1 MGVDRKP
8 PLPPPTEPSTLGSMT
23 GGSVAG
29 TTDLATDLS
38 RRSERTSY
46 SIPDDGSPITIPI
59 SSRSKRQERS
69 KESNSSVTQTSLLIE
84 YFEGGKGGSN
94 VQSRPSVRVKVTP
107 SAARKIRGDRDDH
120 IQITETGRSRQPSY
134 TKRISLGSPRGKGDK
149 HITEGDDK
157 SVSSYASATEESNL
171 SRPPLEIEVMHKDHG
186 SPVSAMSSPRDSR
199 YAQQTTSE
207 ISTIPPSSFLD
218 GPDGG
223 ITPKRT
229 RSRSLT
235 REVSEKPGG
244 LKAPTRRRS
253 RSLSKERIIQ
263 KAVEK
268 IGKKERR
275 SSHSRSVSGGNAEGV
290 RTPRRR
296 SSRTQREDETMS
308 GADTNSLI
316 ASAVS
321 PRRQSGDQYSIRSG
335 TSSRSINNPHLLQAV
350 EDAIRRLILPEL
362 TALKNEQKTQ
372 ANRQNFERGNRD
384 SVAPGS
390 GVTREESRRRISKT
404 ASAPDVSIKP
414 TFTLDRD
421 ELVAGSGNPTKSKRE
436 RKRDKGGVDSASEKS
451 FERASEGTVT
461 EDQVHKKRS
470 KDRHGLKEL
479 AAAGAAGALTVSA
492 MKHHDSKSSLEQR
505 ERRKKRTKSRS
516 RSVSVTESVESLRPP
531 EMLRMPLAGSDLQPS
546 EVTRASILTERTD
559 DRPRTATSSG
569 RGTPTRDAGSHTS
582 RTPTRTPQLQRG
594 LLTHHSNLS
603 QGDLS
608 LRNAYSDRSLRSA
621 DRDSKSVGASL
632 TTTGAI
638 LGTAT
643 ATTIQRRNDQSYTTN
658 GAGDRGVS
666 PVQSVGSYMGEGSVS
681 SLDKISHRKGSEIS
695 IKSMTSAPS
704 TKLAQ
709 SKRPQG
715 VNLEKRDTVISQ
727 DILPESELMFDPHEQ
742 GDPDVGH
749 WFEGGLEGGK
759 KASIDEGSIRD
770 SPSHYHRMTN
780 MTNYTDDSMD
790 GAYLNKVATGQQV
803 IGIGANPEYRS
814 TPEAVRSV
822 VASLHEPSVV
832 DVHST
837 RSIHGKGSYA
847 GSENAFHMGRD
858 LESEKDF
865 HADNVHESNR
875 GVYPDEVSPLS
886 QKGSYKQTAD
896 SPRQSVSH
904 SQGDSE
910 MEAQLGASG
919 IPIADDPM
927 PEIGHYDNE
936 SEISTNPSIIR
947 GPIGGIPQNGRDH
960 WPYEPTPPQS
970 NGNLLA
976 GQVRDDHAGLSTT
989 EPGLTGIPAG
999 TAIRAA
1005 VTHHGKNDHD
1015 DYDYERGYP
1024 GDYDEDT
1031 HPDFG
1036 LGPAD
1041 NNYQSGNAIPPVP
1054 VPKDEGYISAP
1065 NPRSPGMGSPAS
1077 LTPEPRRTGLQFL
1090 DNDGPAG
1097 IDDIMAGEDP
1107 FTSKSHYRNASGNSH
1122 GMPSPLYD
1130 SATGRGID
1138 RIQSKDIVALMD
1150 HLTVRDAQRN
1160 ARDTEILVTLVRS
1173 AAEMRNSFED
1183 MKRLLADQERN
1194 ILDGTEK
1201 SNERS
1206 VQKMILGPRPQPLGT
1221 PRFPRRTS
1229 TEEDHEDMPAKRR
1242 NVFRRALKGLG
1253 MKSSNDLAKIEDML
1267 VQLLGE
1273 VEGLKAAQELHT
1285 TGTRSQPMSIRSY
1298 DNLQNTQQGY
1308 EPEGQ
1313 AGTSST
1319 DPSGYFSNPP
1329 SRQPSGMRGLD
1340 GRRASDHRI
1349 STVPEADEEI
1359 SAQGRATPD
1368 NRYNHSEHFAT
1379 PAQHVRGGSVPL
1391 DTPPQ
1396 VQVPPAAHSN
1406 ENTPKTERHKK
1417 HKSSG
1422 SFFLPKISR
1431 WSESTMPSI
1440 ITNFRSSGRKEKGFS
1455 EAASRSGSD
1464 LDVWADYGH
1473 DPRGADR
1480 LRSQHSLED
1489 DPAGQENERPPSPL
1503 IPTPEQEDPKYQA
1516 HRNSLN
1522 LQHPQ
1527 PRPGPTHRYQHHLE
1541 SQAQN
1546 FDTPGSPASDHS
1558 GSATELDRYAARNP
1572 NRRSGGAG
1580 NLSPISD
1587 AGYSNVSASDL
1598 NGSPRPPKIPEEPL
1612 IPQRPAKIRSKNN
1625 KPQYASPLSSGHL
1638 APESNQWSSETAD
1651 ARLGYDQVM
1660 SHVLAIS
1667 LSIDHPLQQRNG
1679 SPHSARSPSNG
1690 VPQRKPTGPR
1700 PISSSGSGGLH
1711 NSGTVRRHRNRD
1723 TFGNNNNINS
1733 ISNRGDIEEEDVTF

>member
-8 PLPPPTEPSTLGSMT
+8 PLPPPTEPSTLSSMT
-23 GGSVAG
+23 GGSAAG

-46 SIPDDGSPITIPI
+46 SIPEDGSPITIPI
-59 SSRSKRQERS
+59 SNRSKRQERS
-69 KESNSSVTQTSLLIE
+69 KDSNSSVTQTSLLIE
-84 YFEGGKGGSN
+84 YFEGGKGEST

-107 SAARKIRGDRDDH
+107 SAARKIRDDH
-120 IQITETGRSRQPSY
+120 NDHIRITETGRSRQPSY

-149 HITEGDDK
+149 LITEGDDK

-171 SRPPLEIEVMHKDHG
+171 TRPPIEIEVMHKDHG
-186 SPVSAMSSPRDSR
+186 SPVSSMSSPRDSR
-199 YAQQTTSE
+199 YVQQTASD
-207 ISTIPPSSFLD
+207 ISIIPPSSFLD
-218 GPDGG
+218 GHGG
-223 ITPKRT
+223 SLTPKRT
-229 RSRSLT
+229 RSRSLA
-235 REVSEKPGG
+235 REVSEKPGE
-244 LKAPTRRRS
+244 LKAPARRRS
-253 RSLSKERIIQ
+253 RSLSRERIIQ

-275 SSHSRSVSGGNAEGV
+275 SSHSRSVSGGNAEGA
-290 RTPRRR
+290 RTPRRK
-296 SSRTQREDETMS
+296 SSRSQREDETVS
-308 GADTNSLI
+308 GADTSSLT

-321 PRRQSGDQYSIRSG
+321 TRRQSGDQYSIRSG

-372 ANRQNFERGNRD
+372 ANRQKFERGNRD
-384 SVAPGS
+384 SGAPNS
-390 GVTREESRRRISKT
+390 GATPEESRRRISKM

-414 TFTLDRD
+414 TFALDRD
-421 ELVAGSGNPTKSKRE
+421 GLDPGQALSGSSTKKKE
-436 RKRDKGGVDSASEKS
+436 RRRDKGGIDSASEKS
-451 FERASEGTVT
+451 YERASEGTVT
-461 EDQVHKKRS
+461 EDKVHKKRS

-479 AAAGAAGALTVSA
+479 AAAGAAGALTVAA

-505 ERRKKRTKSRS
+505 ERHKKRSKSRS
-516 RSVSVTESVESLRPP
+516 RSVSITESVESLRQP

-569 RGTPTRDAGSHTS
+569 RGTPTRVASSPAS

-608 LRNAYSDRSLRSA
+608 LRNAHSDRSLRSA
-621 DRDSKSVGASL
+621 SHDSKALGAGL
-632 TTTGAI
+632 AGAAVGAI

-643 ATTIQRRNDQSYTTN
+643 TSHRHNEGTYATS

-666 PVQSVGSYMGEGSVS
+666 PVQSVGSHVREDSIS
-681 SLDKISHRKGSEIS
+681 SLDRISHRKGSEIS

-715 VNLEKRDTVISQ
+715 INLEKRDTVISQ

-749 WFEGGLEGGK
+749 WFEDGMEGVEKG
-759 KASIDEGSIRD
+759 SIDEGSVRD

-790 GAYLNKVATGQQV
+790 GAYLDQVATGQQV

-837 RSIHGKGSYA
+837 RSIRGNGSYA
-847 GSENAFHMGRD
+847 GSESAFHVGRD
-858 LESEKDF
+858 REPEKGV
-865 HADNVHESNR
+865 HADDVEETNEEA
-875 GVYPDEVSPLS
+875 YPDEVHPLS
-886 QKGSYKQTAD
+886 QKGSYKRTVD
-896 SPRQSVSH
+896 SPRQSVSR
-904 SQGDSE
+904 SQDGSE
-910 MEAQLGASG
+910 VEVHLGASG
-919 IPIADDPM
+919 IPVADDPL

-947 GPIGGIPQNGRDH
+947 GPIGGIAQNGRSH

-976 GQVRDDHAGLSTT
+976 GQVRDDRAGLSAA
-989 EPGLTGIPAG
+989 EVGLTGAAVE
-999 TAIRAA
+999 TAIGAA
-1005 VTHHGKNDHD
+1005 VTHDGKNDHD
-1015 DYDYERGYP
+1015 DYGYERGFQ
-1024 GDYDEDT
+1024 GDYDQDT

-1036 LGPAD
+1036 LGTID
-1041 NNYQSGNAIPPVP
+1041 NNYQSGTAIPPAP
-1054 VPKDEGYISAP
+1054 VPKDEGYISAA
-1065 NPRSPGMGSPAS
+1065 NPRSPGMGSPAG

-1090 DNDGPAG
+1090 GNDGLAG
-1097 IDDIMAGEDP
+1097 IDDVMEGEDP

-1183 MKRLLADQERN
+1183 MKKLLADQERN

-1206 VQKMILGPRPQPLGT
+1206 VQKLIQGPRPQPIGT
-1221 PRFPRRTS
+1221 PRFPRRAS
-1229 TEEDHEDMPAKRR
+1229 TEDDQEDMPTKRR

-1273 VEGLKAAQELHT
+1273 VEGLKAAQDLHT
-1285 TGTRSQPMSIRSY
+1285 TGTRSQPMSIHSY
-1298 DNLQNTQQGY
+1298 DNLQTTQQGY

-1319 DPSGYFSNPP
+1319 NPSGYFSNPP
-1329 SRQPSGMRGLD
+1329 SRQPSGMRGFD

-1349 STVPEADEEI
+1349 STVPEGDEEL

-1368 NRYNHSEHFAT
+1368 NRYNHSEQLTT
-1379 PAQHVRGGSVPL
+1379 PTQYARGGSVPL

-1396 VQVPPAAHSN
+1396 VQVPLAAHSN
-1406 ENTPKTERHKK
+1406 DNTPKTERHKK
-1417 HKSSG
+1417 HKSS
-1422 SFFLPKISR
+1422 SSSFLPKISR
-1431 WSESTMPSI
+1431 WSESTTASI
-1440 ITNFRSSGRKEKGFS
+1440 TRGFRSSGRKDKDFS

-1464 LDVWADYGH
+1464 LEPWADYGH

-1480 LRSQHSLED
+1480 LRSQHSLEN
-1489 DPAGQENERPPSPL
+1489 DPAGQENQRPPSPL

-1516 HRNSLN
+1516 HRNSIN

-1541 SQAQN
+1541 SQAQS
-1546 FDTPGSPASDHS
+1546 FDTPGSPTSDHF
-1558 GSATELDRYAARNP
+1558 GSATELDRYANRNP
-1572 NRRSGGAG
+1572 NRHSGGAG

-1587 AGYSNVSASDL
+1587 GDYSHASASDM
-1598 NGSPRPPKIPEEPL
+1598 NGPPRPPKITEEPL
-1612 IPQRPAKIRSKNN
+1612 IPQRAAKTRSRDN

-1638 APESNQWSSETAD
+1638 APESNQWSTEGAD
-1651 ARLGYDQVM
+1651 TRSGYDQVY
-1660 SHVLAIS
+1660 
-1667 LSIDHPLQQRNG
+1667 
-1679 SPHSARSPSNG
+1679 SPSALLMG
-1690 VPQRKPTGPR
+1690 
-1700 PISSSGSGGLH
+1700 
-1711 NSGTVRRHRNRD
+1711 
-1723 TFGNNNNINS
+1723 
-1733 ISNRGDIEEEDVTF
+1733 

>member
-8 PLPPPTEPSTLGSMT
+8 PLPPPTEPSTLGSVT

-38 RRSERTSY
+38 RRSEHTSY

-59 SSRSKRQERS
+59 SGRSKRQERS
-69 KESNSSVTQTSLLIE
+69 KDSNSSVTQTSLLIE

-107 SAARKIRGDRDDH
+107 SAARKIRGDHDDH

-171 SRPPLEIEVMHKDHG
+171 SRPPPLEIEVMHKDHG
-186 SPVSAMSSPRDSR
+186 STTSAPGSPRDSR

-223 ITPKRT
+223 LTPKRT

-263 KAVEK
+263 KAAEK

-275 SSHSRSVSGGNAEGV
+275 SSHSRSVSGGNMEGV
-290 RTPRRR
+290 RTPRRK
-296 SSRTQREDETMS
+296 SSRSQREDETVS
-308 GADTNSLI
+308 GADTSSLA

-350 EDAIRRLILPEL
+350 EDVIRRLIMPEL
-362 TALKNEQKTQ
+362 NALKNEQKTQ
-372 ANRQNFERGNRD
+372 ANRQKFERGNRD
-384 SVAPGS
+384 SVASGS

-414 TFTLDRD
+414 AFPLDRD
-421 ELVAGSGNPTKSKRE
+421 ELVAGSGKSKKE
-436 RKRDKGGVDSASEKS
+436 RRRDKGGVDSASEKS
-451 FERASEGTVT
+451 YERASEDTVT
-461 EDQVHKKRS
+461 EDKVHKKRN

-479 AAAGAAGALTVSA
+479 AAAGAVGALTATA
-492 MKHHDSKSSLEQR
+492 MKHHDSKTSLEQR
-505 ERRKKRTKSRS
+505 ERRKKRSKSRS

-569 RGTPTRDAGSHTS
+569 RGTPTRDAGSPAS

-603 QGDLS
+603 RGDLS
-608 LRNAYSDRSLRSA
+608 LRSSHSEHSLRSA
-621 DRDSKSVGASL
+621 DHDSKSVEASL
-632 TTTGAI
+632 SAATAGAI

-643 ATTIQRRNDQSYTTN
+643 ATTIQRHNDQSYITN
-658 GAGDRGVS
+658 GAGNRGVS
-666 PVQSVGSYMGEGSVS
+666 PVQSVGSYVGEGSIS

-715 VNLEKRDTVISQ
+715 INLEKRDTVISQ

-742 GDPDVGH
+742 GDPDVGQ
-749 WFEGGLEGGK
+749 WFEGGLEGGE
-759 KASIDEGSIRD
+759 KASIDEGSVRD

-790 GAYLNKVATGQQV
+790 GAYLDKVATGQQV

-837 RSIHGKGSYA
+837 LSIHRKGSYA
-847 GSENAFHMGRD
+847 GSESAFHVGRD
-858 LESEKDF
+858 VESEKGV
-865 HADNVHESNR
+865 HADNVHESDR
-875 GVYPDEVSPLS
+875 GVYPDEFRPLS
-886 QKGSYKQTAD
+886 QKGSYKRILD

-904 SQGDSE
+904 SQDGSE
-910 MEAQLGASG
+910 VKVQLGASG
-919 IPIADDPM
+919 VPVADDPM

-947 GPIGGIPQNGRDH
+947 GPMAGIAQSGRDH
-960 WPYEPTPPQS
+960 WPFEPTPPQS

-976 GQVRDDHAGLSTT
+976 GQVRNDHAGLSAT
-989 EPGLTGIPAG
+989 EAGLTGALAG
-999 TAIRAA
+999 AAIMAA
-1005 VTHHGKNDHD
+1005 VAHNDKSDHD
-1015 DYDYERGYP
+1015 GYGYERGYP
-1024 GDYDEDT
+1024 GDYDQET
-1031 HPDFG
+1031 NPDFG
-1036 LGPAD
+1036 PGPTD
-1041 NNYQSGNAIPPVP
+1041 NNYQSGNAIPPAP

-1150 HLTVRDAQRN
+1150 HV
-1160 ARDTEILVTLVRS
+1160 S
-1173 AAEMRNSFED
+1173 C
-1183 MKRLLADQERN
+1183 
-1194 ILDGTEK
+1194 
-1201 SNERS
+1201 
-1206 VQKMILGPRPQPLGT
+1206 QPWT
-1221 PRFPRRTS
+1221 
-1229 TEEDHEDMPAKRR
+1229 
-1242 NVFRRALKGLG
+1242 
-1253 MKSSNDLAKIEDML
+1253 
-1267 VQLLGE
+1267 
-1273 VEGLKAAQELHT
+1273 
-1285 TGTRSQPMSIRSY
+1285 
-1298 DNLQNTQQGY
+1298 
-1308 EPEGQ
+1308 
-1313 AGTSST
+1313 
-1319 DPSGYFSNPP
+1319 
-1329 SRQPSGMRGLD
+1329 
-1340 GRRASDHRI
+1340 
-1349 STVPEADEEI
+1349 
-1359 SAQGRATPD
+1359 
-1368 NRYNHSEHFAT
+1368 
-1379 PAQHVRGGSVPL
+1379 
-1391 DTPPQ
+1391 
-1396 VQVPPAAHSN
+1396 
-1406 ENTPKTERHKK
+1406 
-1417 HKSSG
+1417 
-1422 SFFLPKISR
+1422 
-1431 WSESTMPSI
+1431 
-1440 ITNFRSSGRKEKGFS
+1440 
-1455 EAASRSGSD
+1455 
-1464 LDVWADYGH
+1464 
-1473 DPRGADR
+1473 
-1480 LRSQHSLED
+1480 
-1489 DPAGQENERPPSPL
+1489 
-1503 IPTPEQEDPKYQA
+1503 
-1516 HRNSLN
+1516 
-1522 LQHPQ
+1522 
-1527 PRPGPTHRYQHHLE
+1527 
-1541 SQAQN
+1541 
-1546 FDTPGSPASDHS
+1546 
-1558 GSATELDRYAARNP
+1558 
-1572 NRRSGGAG
+1572 
-1580 NLSPISD
+1580 
-1587 AGYSNVSASDL
+1587 
-1598 NGSPRPPKIPEEPL
+1598 
-1612 IPQRPAKIRSKNN
+1612 
-1625 KPQYASPLSSGHL
+1625 
-1638 APESNQWSSETAD
+1638 
-1651 ARLGYDQVM
+1651 
-1660 SHVLAIS
+1660 
-1667 LSIDHPLQQRNG
+1667 
-1679 SPHSARSPSNG
+1679 
-1690 VPQRKPTGPR
+1690 
-1700 PISSSGSGGLH
+1700 
-1711 NSGTVRRHRNRD
+1711 
-1723 TFGNNNNINS
+1723 
-1733 ISNRGDIEEEDVTF
+1733 